1 MQKQRFEAL
10 SRICL
15 NNWHYID
22 HRVLSFHEGVNFFT
36 GHSGSGKSTVID
48 ALQILLY
55 ANTDGRGFFNKAA
68 ADDSDRTLIEYLRGM
83 VNIGENNEFRYL
95 RNKNFSTTIVME
107 LKRTDNGEAQCV
119 GVVFDVQPSAN
130 EVVNRLFFWHYGELL
145 ENDYRIDGRA
155 MSTEEI
161 KERLSGTYAKE
172 QYYFGTS
179 NERFRKQLYDVYLG
193 GLNSVRF
200 PQLFKRAIPFKM
212 NIRLEDFVKEYICME
227 EDIHIEDMQESVM
240 QYGRMRRRIADTK
253 EELLQLSEI
262 ESAYQQVEEKKE
274 ERRRYE
280 YFMNVMEVHRL
291 HQAVQELQD
300 KIRNYQGDLKQQQQ
314 IQKEKEAEI
323 EVLEAHNQ
331 ELLKQIASS
340 GYDELKKQLT
350 ALNELLDKLASSEAR
365 WEKTAAGLKQW
376 EKVETASNAMLW
388 DIERFR
394 KRTIQEEELHRLKK
408 ALQQVREDTEEL
420 KKEVEAEIRELAR
433 QLKQAQDELGQLKLG
448 KKTYPKEVEKARIYI
463 GDRLQE
469 KTGKAVQVDILAE
482 LLDIRDES
490 WRNAIEGYLGS
501 NKLVLAV
508 EPKYAKLAMQ
518 IYEEMDQKKFYMVSV
533 LDTEKVMEKTH
544 VVQPRALA
552 EEVVTK
558 VPYARAYMD
567 FLLGGVIKC
576 ADIDELRGHRVG
588 ITKKCVL
595 YHSYRICHINPEN
608 YTTRAYIGEASLK
621 RRIKQLE
628 AEREKLQRRLL
639 PKEEERKEY
648 QAILELEALSLPA
661 EDYLEWVHDCK
672 SRIRKEKEKERLCQE
687 MEVLLQKNIARL
699 EEEQREISGV
709 IREKRMERDQII
721 RGQADTEN
729 RIQECNA
736 SYLEANEQL
745 IEKGKNFRREEALEQ
760 EVEAYLSQQK
770 NQNYEGKRSYFFGKM
785 NTAEKEIEE
794 RKAALRTK
802 RSDYL
807 RQYPNRDFSIER
819 EDNEPYRALFSHLQ
833 DDSLDE
839 LQKKAEEQA
848 REAAEMFKQDFVYK
862 IRSSIK
868 EALTKKDELNRIIS
882 KLNFGKDRYQFV
894 IGKNKGPD
902 GKFYDMFMNENLE
915 INPKDL
921 TDHIDHQLS
930 LFGISQEQ
938 NYGELMGE
946 LISIFIPPDNASLE
960 ELEEAKRN
968 MARYADY
975 RTYLS
980 FDMQQI
986 IEGEETIKIRLS
998 RMISKNSG
1006 GEGQNPLYIALLASF
1021 AQAYRINLSPK
1032 LQRDPTIRLVV
1043 LDEAFSKMDGEKV
1056 ASCIEL
1062 IRGLGFQAIIS
1073 STNDKIQNYLES
1085 VDKTFVFANPNKK
1098 HISIQEFER
1107 TEFDQLTQ
1115 GMED

>member
-22 HRVLSFHEGVNFFT
+22 QRVLSFHEGINFFT

-107 LKRTDNGEAQCV
+107 LRRTDNGEAQCV
-119 GVVFDVQPSAN
+119 GVVFDVQPSSN
-130 EVVNRLFFWHYGELL
+130 EVVNRLFFWHHGELL
-145 ENDYRIDGRA
+145 ENAYRTDNRA
-155 MSTEEI
+155 MSTDEI
-161 KERLSGTYAKE
+161 KDWLGTHYAKE
-172 QYYFGTS
+172 EYYFGTS

-200 PQLFKRAIPFKM
+200 PQLFKRAIPFRM

-253 EELLQLSEI
+253 EELGQLAEI
-262 ESAYQQVEEKKE
+262 EAAFGKVEGKKA
-274 ERRRYE
+274 ERHRYE
-280 YFMNVMEVHRL
+280 YFMNVMEIHRL
-291 HQAVQELQD
+291 NQSVQALQD
-300 KIRNYQGDLKQQQQ
+300 EIQGYQNDLKQQKHF
-314 IQKEKEAEI
+314 QKEKEAEI
-323 EVLEAHNQ
+323 GVLEAHNQ

-340 GYDELKKQLT
+340 GYEELKKQLV
-350 ALNELLDKLASSEAR
+350 ALNELLERLQSSEVR
-365 WEKTAAGLKQW
+365 WEKTAAGLKKW
-376 EKVETASNAMLW
+376 ENVEITSNAVLW

-394 KRTIQEEELHRLKK
+394 KRTIQEEELSRLKS
-408 ALQQVREDTEEL
+408 ALQQLREDTEEQ
-420 KKEVEAEIRELAR
+420 KKEVEGEIRDLLK
-433 QLKQAQDELGQLKLG
+433 QLKKAQDELQQLKLG
-448 KKTYPKEVEKARIYI
+448 KKSYPKEVEKARIYI
-463 GDRLQE
+463 GDRLREQ
-469 KTGKAVQVDILAE
+469 TGKAVQVEILAE
-482 LLDIRDES
+482 LLDIRDEN

-501 NKLVLAV
+501 NKLVLTV
-508 EPKYAKLAMQ
+508 EPQYAKAAMH
-518 IYEEMDQKKFYMVSV
+518 IYEEMDKKKYYLVSV
-533 LDTEKVMEKTH
+533 LDTEKVMEKTQ
-544 VVQPRALA
+544 VVQPNSLA

-576 ADIDELRGHRVG
+576 ADTDELRKCRVG
-588 ITKKCVL
+588 VTKDCVL
-595 YHSYRICHINPEN
+595 YHNYKIIHINPEN

-628 AEREKLQRRLL
+628 AEREDVQRRLL
-639 PKEEERKEY
+639 PREDELKEY
-648 QAILELEALSLPA
+648 QQILEMEALSQPL
-661 EDYLEWVHDCK
+661 EDYLEWERDCK
-672 SRIRKEKEKERLCQE
+672 SLIRKEKEKDRLHQQ
-687 MEVLLQKNIARL
+687 MEELLQKNIAGL
-699 EEEQREISGV
+699 EAEQREISEV
-709 IREKRMERDQII
+709 IQERRAERDQMI
-721 RGQADTEN
+721 REQSHTEERIRECNEKFLTEN
-729 RIQECNA
+729 E
-736 SYLEANEQL
+736 EL
-745 IEKGKNFRREEALEQ
+745 IAKGKLFVREEKLDA
-760 EVEAYLSQQK
+760 EVEEYLSQQK
-770 NQNYEGKRSYFFGKM
+770 NQNYEGKRQYFFGRM
-785 NTAEKEIEE
+785 NAAEKEIEE
-794 RKAALRTK
+794 CKGELRTK

-807 RQYPNRDFSIER
+807 RQYPNRNFSIEM
-819 EDNEPYRALFSHLQ
+819 ENNEPYRELFAHLQ

-862 IRSSIK
+862 IRSAIK
-868 EALTKKDELNRIIS
+868 EALAKKDELNSIIS
-882 KLNFGKDRYQFV
+882 KLDFGKDRYQFI

-902 GKFYDMFMNENLE
+902 GKYYDMFMNEDLE

-921 TDHIDHQLS
+921 TDHMDNQMS
-930 LFGISQEQ
+930 LFGMSHEQ
-938 NYGELMGE
+938 TYGEMMGE
-946 LISIFIPPDNASLE
+946 LISIFIPPDGASAE

-968 MARYADY
+968 MERYADY

-998 RMISKNSG
+998 KMISKNSG
-1006 GEGQNPLYIALLASF
+1006 GEGQNPLYVALLASF

-1056 ASCIEL
+1056 ASCIKL

-1107 TEFDQLTQ
+1107 TEFNQLLQ
-1115 GMED
+1115 GLEE